1 MQIYL
6 EFYSFICIF
15 VPVKLSIIIPVYRVE
30 ATLNR
35 CIESVVTQDYEDF
48 ELILVDDGS
57 PDSSPQMCDNW
68 AVKDRR
74 IKVIHKGNGGLS
86 DARNAGIEIAQGDYL
101 TFIDSDDY
109 IAEHTL
115 APLMQ
120 KLTERP
126 DIDILEYPVYV
137 FYGSPKQHLLEFQGD
152 TTYHDMDDYWY
163 KGQAYQHSYA
173 WNKIYRAELF
183 HDVRFPKGII
193 FEDMHTL
200 PRLLKQTKTVVTTG
214 QGCYYYCM
222 NDAGI
227 TATADGNALRMLL
240 QPHVEMIRNSQ
251 RQDRFFQTY
260 YLHVLNIQMDVY
272 ELTGDKLILPYYPLK
287 PNYFSGTQKLKAYM
301 LNLLGINRLCKLN
314 KVVHKVWRSH

>member
-1 MQIYL
+1 MYL
-6 EFYSFICIF
+6 CG
-15 VPVKLSIIIPVYRVE
+15 VKLSIIIPVYRVE

-35 CIESVVTQDYEDF
+35 CIESVAAQHLGDY

-57 PDSSPQMCDNW
+57 PDGCPQICDDW
-68 AVKDRR
+68 AAKDRR
-74 IKVIHKGNGGLS
+74 IKVVHKVNGGLS
-86 DARNAGIEIAQGDYL
+86 DARNAGIDIAEGDYL

-120 KLTERP
+120 KLTEQP

-137 FYGSPKQHLLEFQGD
+137 FFGSPKQHLLEFQGD

-163 KGQAYQHSYA
+163 KGQAYLHTYA
-173 WNKIYRAELF
+173 WNKIYRAALF
-183 HDVRFPKGII
+183 HDVRFPKGIL

-200 PRLLKQTKTVVTTG
+200 PRLLKQTKTVMTTN

-222 NDAGI
+222 NDSGI

-240 QPHVEMIRNSQ
+240 QPHVEMIKNSR
-251 RQDRFFQTY
+251 RQDWDFQTY

-272 ELTGDKLILPYYPLK
+272 EQTGDSPILPCRPLK
-287 PNYFSGTQKLKAYM
+287 SGHFKGVQKLKAITV
-301 LNLLGINRLCKLN
+301 NILGIKNICKLN
-314 KVVHKVWRSH
+314 KAIHKLWKSR

>member
-35 CIESVVTQDYEDF
+35 CVESVVTQDYEDF

-57 PDSSPQMCDNW
+57 PDSCPQLCDNW
-68 AVKDRR
+68 ALKDRR

-86 DARNAGIEIAQGDYL
+86 DARNAGIEIAQGDFL

-120 KLTERP
+120 KLSDKP
-126 DIDILEYPVYV
+126 DIDILEYPVFV
-137 FYGSPKQHLLEFQGD
+137 LYGSPKQHLLDFPDEK
-152 TTYHDMDDYWY
+152 TYNDMDDYWY

-173 WNKIYRAELF
+173 WNKIYRSKLF
-183 HDVRFPKGII
+183 QNIRYPVGII
-193 FEDMHTL
+193 FEDIHTL
-200 PRLLKQTKTVVTTG
+200 PLLLKETHMVTTTH
-214 QGCYYYCM
+214 QGLYYYCS
-222 NDAGI
+222 NKDGI

-240 QPHVEMIRNSQ
+240 QPHVEIIRNSQ
-251 RQDRFFQTY
+251 RRDRHFQTY

-272 ELTGDKLILPYYPLK
+272 ELTGNSPILPYYPLK
-287 PNYFSGTQKLKAYM
+287 PNYFSGIQRLKASM

-314 KVVHKVWRSH
+314 KVVHKIWRSH

>member
-1 MQIYL
+1 M
-6 EFYSFICIF
+6 
-15 VPVKLSIIIPVYRVE
+15 KLSIIIPVYRVE

-35 CIESVVTQDYEDF
+35 CIESVVAQDFGDY

-57 PDSSPQMCDNW
+57 PDGCPQMCDEW
-68 AVKDRR
+68 AAKDRR
-74 IKVIHKGNGGLS
+74 IRVIHKVNGGLS
-86 DARNAGIEIAQGDYL
+86 DARNAGIDIAQGDYL

-109 IAEHTL
+109 IAEQTL

-120 KLTERP
+120 KLIEQP
-126 DIDILEYPVYV
+126 DIDILEYPAYV
-137 FYGSPKQHLLEFQGD
+137 FYGSPKQHLLAFQGD
-152 TTYHDMDDYWY
+152 TTYHDMNDYWY

-183 HDVRFPKGII
+183 HNVRFPKGII

-200 PRLLKQTKTVVTTG
+200 PRLLKQTKTVVTTS

-240 QPHVEMIRNSQ
+240 QPHVEIIRNSL
-251 RQDRFFQTY
+251 RRDRDFQTY

-272 ELTGDKLILPYYPLK
+272 EQTGDVPILPDHH
-287 PNYFSGTQKLKAYM
+287 LKASNFKGVQRLKATA
-301 LNLLGINRLCKLN
+301 LNILGINRICKVN
-314 KVVHKVWRSH
+314 KFIHKFMGSR

>member
-1 MQIYL
+1 M
-6 EFYSFICIF
+6 
-15 VPVKLSIIIPVYRVE
+15 KLSIIIPVYRVE

-35 CIESVVTQDYEDF
+35 CIESVVTQDNVDF

-57 PDSSPQMCDNW
+57 PDNCPRMCDDW
-68 AVKDRR
+68 AAKDQR
-74 IKVIHKGNGGLS
+74 IKVVHKTNGGLS

-120 KLTERP
+120 TLADKP
-126 DIDILEYPVYV
+126 DIDILEYPIFV
-137 FYGSPKQHLLEFQGD
+137 FYGSPKQHRLVFQGEIV
-152 TTYHDMDDYWY
+152 YHDMDDYWY

-173 WNKIYRAELF
+173 CNKIYRAELF
-183 HDVRFPKGII
+183 QDVRYPVGVL

-200 PRLLKQTKTVVTTG
+200 PRLLKKAKTVMTTG
-214 QGCYYYCM
+214 QGLYYYCM
-222 NDAGI
+222 NDSGI

-240 QPHVEMIRNSQ
+240 QPHAEIIRNSQ
-251 RQDRFFQTY
+251 RQDRDFQTY

-272 ELTGDKLILPYYPLK
+272 ELTGDKPILPRLHLK
-287 PNYFSGTQKLKAYM
+287 PDYFNGVQRLKATT
-301 LNLLGINRLCKLN
+301 LNILGINHICKIN
-314 KVVHKVWRSH
+314 KTIHKLWRSR

>member
-1 MQIYL
+1 M
-6 EFYSFICIF
+6 
-15 VPVKLSIIIPVYRVE
+15 KLSIIIPVYRVE

-35 CIESVVTQDYEDF
+35 CIESVVAQDYDDF

-57 PDSSPQMCDNW
+57 PDNCPKMCDDW
-68 AVKDRR
+68 AEKDSR
-74 IKVIHKGNGGLS
+74 IRVIHKANGGLS
-86 DARNAGIEIAQGDYL
+86 DARNAGIEIAKGDYL

-109 IAEHTL
+109 IAEQTL

-120 KLTERP
+120 KLSDKS

-152 TTYHDMDDYWY
+152 KVYHDMEDYWY

-173 WNKIYRAELF
+173 WNKIYRAALF
-183 HDVRFPKGII
+183 QDVRFPKGII

-200 PRLLKQTKTVVTTG
+200 PQLLKKAKTVMTTS
-214 QGCYYYCM
+214 QGLYYYCM
-222 NDAGI
+222 NDSGI

-240 QPHVEMIRNSQ
+240 QPHAEIIRNSQ
-251 RQDRFFQTY
+251 RRDRDFQTY

-272 ELTGDKLILPYYPLK
+272 ELTGDSPILPRLHLK
-287 PNYFSGTQKLKAYM
+287 PDYFNGIQKLKAIT
-301 LNLLGINRLCKLN
+301 LNTLGINHICKIN
-314 KVVHKVWRSH
+314 KTIHKLWRSR

>member
-1 MQIYL
+1 M
-6 EFYSFICIF
+6 
-15 VPVKLSIIIPVYRVE
+15 KLSIIIPVYRVE

-35 CIESVVTQDYEDF
+35 CIESVVAQDFGDY

-57 PDSSPQMCDNW
+57 PDGCPQMCDEW
-68 AVKDRR
+68 AAKDRR
-74 IKVIHKGNGGLS
+74 IRVIHKVNGGLS
-86 DARNAGIEIAQGDYL
+86 DARNAGIDIAQGDYL

-120 KLTERP
+120 KLIEQP
-126 DIDILEYPVYV
+126 DIDILEYPAYV
-137 FYGSPKQHLLEFQGD
+137 FYGSPKQHLLAFQSD

-200 PRLLKQTKTVVTTG
+200 PRLLEQTKTVVTTS

-240 QPHVEMIRNSQ
+240 QPHVEIIRNSL
-251 RQDRFFQTY
+251 RRDRDFQTY

-272 ELTGDKLILPYYPLK
+272 EQTGDVPILPDRH
-287 PNYFSGTQKLKAYM
+287 LKASNFKGVQRLKATA
-301 LNLLGINRLCKLN
+301 LNILSINRICKVN
-314 KVVHKVWRSH
+314 KFIHKFMGSR